1 MLLCEDE
8 QSVGLITDNRD
19 ASMFNGDNWRQS
31 GKHTQSSADVKLYDI
46 SPERAEERISAI
58 RREQRKDKSTVKKVR
73 FLHSGSCLELEEG
86 EVECFEINKD
96 TQDESDDDDDD
107 ENNSSGEV
115 ATGGRI
121 GMNIK
126 NDIVVDSKKT
136 ANTDA
141 FKKDETSLTTVKK
154 YSTPSIEDR
163 ISKFNDVR
171 VTKGKDDSENKLK
184 HVQKLP
190 LLTIKNGKGV
200 QDTSDNNL
208 WDIVERSPT
217 VKNNASVNIDSTSN
231 GTEVIEKD
239 EQNLDNAE
247 QRMLEAAAKADIQYM
262 ESSLSSDSTLYNIHD
277 DRGNT
282 ILHIVCKFGH
292 MDCLQWLVKNTLC
305 RELVLLDNDDVQ
317 TPAIVA
323 VKHGKLECLQWLVL
337 ETGVKKQLTNEVN
350 QPVLLHQAAR
360 FGQEQC
366 LRWLLG
372 YMQMQDLSIDVTDPH
387 GNTAAHLAAKYGHLS
402 CLQTLVEFN
411 ADITATNKK
420 GHTACKVAANH
431 HHDTSAQFLIVVESC
446 ITLAEQVT
454 GFRKEL
460 R

>member
-1 MLLCEDE
+1 
-8 QSVGLITDNRD
+8 
-19 ASMFNGDNWRQS
+19 
-31 GKHTQSSADVKLYDI
+31 
-46 SPERAEERISAI
+46 
-58 RREQRKDKSTVKKVR
+58 
-73 FLHSGSCLELEEG
+73 
-86 EVECFEINKD
+86 
-96 TQDESDDDDDD
+96 
-107 ENNSSGEV
+107 
-115 ATGGRI
+115 
-121 GMNIK
+121 MNIK